1 MKFAPDRAARNP
13 PGVIFTRSARWEQ
26 GVAPRRERPAA
37 SRVHAAPR
45 THMSPANETDIP
57 VQVAATV
64 DAWKRKLL
72 DLSRRN
78 RALHSQSVRIA
89 TLTVIDE
96 RPGEVFRRLYLREL
110 SMRFRALDAARAAPI
125 VKRYADVEHESAF
138 AAEPELA
145 GVTTAEIGAA
155 RAASF
160 STETKP
166 RATPAFAP
174 VGLPAVTPP
183 DYDDEPVT
191 AAPAYVPYDSDAPS
205 EQPADDWLQ
214 TDSSPEALDKS
225 LRRLAEVARSSLE
238 EQGVNTLYLTLGQL
252 DYQEADD
259 AREVL
264 HAPLV

>member
-1 MKFAPDRAARNP
+1 
-13 PGVIFTRSARWEQ
+13 
-26 GVAPRRERPAA
+26 
-37 SRVHAAPR
+37 
-45 THMSPANETDIP
+45 MSQPNETDLP
-57 VQVAATV
+57 VRVAATV

-78 RALHSQSVRIA
+78 RALHFQPSRLA

-110 SMRFRALDAARAAPI
+110 SMRFRALDTARAVP
-125 VKRYADVEHESAF
+125 VTRRP
-138 AAEPELA
+138 AAIENDGELASEPELA
-145 GVTTAEIGAA
+145 AVAAAEIGAA
-155 RAASF
+155 HAASF
-160 STETKP
+160 GAEIKP

-183 DYDDEPVT
+183 DYDDEPA
-191 AAPAYVPYDSDAPS
+191 AAPAYVPYDSDAPP
-205 EQPADDWLQ
+205 EQHADDWLQ

-252 DYQEADD
+252 DPA
-259 AREVL
+259 L
-264 HAPLV
+264 LVFRSGERGFGNITEHDRPFCA